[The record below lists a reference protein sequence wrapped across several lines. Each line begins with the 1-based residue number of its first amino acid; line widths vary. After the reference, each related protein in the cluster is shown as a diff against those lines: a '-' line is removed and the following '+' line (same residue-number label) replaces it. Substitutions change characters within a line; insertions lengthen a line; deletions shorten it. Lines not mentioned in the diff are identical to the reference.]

1 MRRDFITQKELS
13 YMEDA
18 TEHEENIIKIC
29 EESLKLLEDENLV
42 SFIKKEIDIHKT
54 IKDDLI
60 NMLEVK
66 SNE

>member
-1 MRRDFITQKELS
+1 MTQKELS

-18 TEHEENIIKIC
+18 IGHETNIISIC
-29 EESLKLLEDENLV
+29 GESINLIDDENLV
-42 SFIKKEIDIHKT
+42 TFLNNEIAIHTQMKEK
-54 IKDDLI
+54 LM